1 MGSIRRGS
9 NLLVLPLLLFLESQ
23 GLVVLG
29 QEVCVLLEGRLV
41 EHSLGPEVGCQVGV
55 GLADGGIGSLGE
67 VTQGS

>member
-1 MGSIRRGS
+1 M
-9 NLLVLPLLLFLESQ
+9 
-23 GLVVLG
+23 VLG